1 MNSILNAWIPKNSE
15 VLDLG
20 CGDGSL
26 LASLKNKLNVSGY
39 GVDISEK
46 KIQLSL
52 SKGLNVIEQDID
64 EGLDNFKDASFD
76 IVIMS
81 QSIQALKKPENA
93 LKEIVRIGKEC
104 IVSIPNFA
112 NLKCRV
118 QLALTGKMP
127 VSNALPYDWY
137 STPNLHLCS
146 LKDFE
151 SLCKKLNIRVIDR
164 KLSDSNGR
172 SSFLMKTFPNLF
184 TEVALYKLKQED

>member
-112 NLKCRV
+112 NLKCRT

-146 LKDFE
+146 LREFE
-151 SLCKKLNIRVIDR
+151 SLCKKLNIRVIER

>member
-112 NLKCRV
+112 NLKCRT

-127 VSNALPYDWY
+127 VSTALPYDWY

-151 SLCKKLNIRVIDR
+151 SLCKKLNIRVIER

>member
-81 QSIQALKKPENA
+81 QSIQALKKPENS

-112 NLKCRV
+112 NLKCRT

-146 LKDFE
+146 LRDFE
-151 SLCKKLNIRVIDR
+151 SLCKKLNIRVIER

>member
-26 LASLKNKLNVSGY
+26 IASLKNKLNVSGY

-151 SLCKKLNIRVIDR
+151 SLCKKLNIRVIER

>member
-39 GVDISEK
+39 GVHISEK

-112 NLKCRV
+112 NLKCRT

-146 LKDFE
+146 LRDFE
-151 SLCKKLNIRVIDR
+151 SLCKKLNIRVIER

>member
-112 NLKCRV
+112 NLKCRT